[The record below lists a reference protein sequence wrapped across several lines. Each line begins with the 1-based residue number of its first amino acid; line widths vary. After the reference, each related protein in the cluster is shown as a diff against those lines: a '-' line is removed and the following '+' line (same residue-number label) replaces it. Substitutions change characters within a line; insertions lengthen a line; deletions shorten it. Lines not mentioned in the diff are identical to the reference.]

1 MGDEEEVP
9 VEWPPL
15 WDANANDQVEIE
27 ESEEQASVKE
37 ALNAARA
44 ELEKA
49 NQAVLAMRNKIAEL
63 KTYKVEPKCAEVIHA
78 AFALLGTD
86 PKEVA
91 DWNELRRRLTPE
103 FFNSLTSFN
112 DTTNAPSRKNEKAA
126 ARLVEALDE
135 ETVKQSSEALLALY
149 NWVTAGR
156 KLLTEASQL
165 RATLTELAGKVPE
178 DLTGDLYL
186 DYEAMCTTLD
196 LAPHPHLLPRKQCKK
211 QRIADAPEP
220 DPKAKGAPE
229 GIAEE
234 LQCHSLTVSGLR
246 LDYGSMVSLARCLPS
261 CTTCCK
267 IELWNTN
274 LNDATVAALA
284 TVLPATAVTHLSL
297 DWSLKGVQLKT
308 PALQHLMEEGSCKLE
323 SLSLRSND
331 LGEKETLTIVE
342 MMAANSTLT
351 VLDLS
356 NNPFSEE
363 AAAHLVGLLEQPTS
377 ALTGLSLNS
386 CELTDSFAAAVGDK
400 LSDREY
406 TEEEAAAAEALK
418 AEADEVIA
426 RNESLKKGAAPEPVP
441 VVPEVTTDA
450 EGKIRGPANR
460 TLVEMMLENNN
471 ISLAGVQKLASCISG
486 NAAVRVLYL
495 KHNDVEVAHEELIED
510 SRIFLSESKAA
521 RDGLLASGLPVLAQI
536 LEAQVAYEA
545 PEPVEG
551 EDEDPLAVQKF
562 NLEACRAKVS
572 EHVTAESI
580 VDFGGI
586 ATPAVSMQNTLQ
598 CLLSLSGAD
607 SEVTEDWGKCCELLR
622 QSAGGPKVLEEGEE
636 PCAEGAEESEPLTSP
651 ILDALLNEADLTEL
665 LKDPETSLCARYYL
679 DCVNWIEKK
688 RAAPKEG
695 PALRGSSLQAHIIEE
710 YLVALVTL
718 IDKEKA
724 LPVPAEP
731 EEEEEPAAEETEE
744 APAE

>member
-1 MGDEEEVP
+1 MGTLESTMGDEEEVP

-37 ALNAARA
+37 ALNAARV

-91 DWNELRRRLTPE
+91 EWNELRRRLTPE

-112 DTTNAPSRKNEKAA
+112 DTTNAPSRKNERAA

-165 RATLTELAGKVPE
+165 RATLTELVGKVPE

-211 QRIADAPEP
+211 QRIADAPEV

-246 LDYGSMVSLARCLPS
+246 VDYGSMVSLARCLPS

-297 DWSLKGVQLKT
+297 DWSL
-308 PALQHLMEEGSCKLE
+308 
-323 SLSLRSND
+323 
-331 LGEKETLTIVE
+331 TIAE

-356 NNPFSEE
+356 NN
-363 AAAHLVGLLEQPTS
+363 
-377 ALTGLSLNS
+377 
-386 CELTDSFAAAVGDK
+386 
-400 LSDREY
+400 
-406 TEEEAAAAEALK
+406 
-418 AEADEVIA
+418 
-426 RNESLKKGAAPEPVP
+426 
-441 VVPEVTTDA
+441 
-450 EGKIRGPANR
+450 
-460 TLVEMMLENNN
+460 
-471 ISLAGVQKLASCISG
+471 
-486 NAAVRVLYL
+486 
-495 KHNDVEVAHEELIED
+495 
-510 SRIFLSESKAA
+510 
-521 RDGLLASGLPVLAQI
+521 
-536 LEAQVAYEA
+536 
-545 PEPVEG
+545 
-551 EDEDPLAVQKF
+551 
-562 NLEACRAKVS
+562 
-572 EHVTAESI
+572 
-580 VDFGGI
+580 
-586 ATPAVSMQNTLQ
+586 
-598 CLLSLSGAD
+598 
-607 SEVTEDWGKCCELLR
+607 
-622 QSAGGPKVLEEGEE
+622 
-636 PCAEGAEESEPLTSP
+636 
-651 ILDALLNEADLTEL
+651 
-665 LKDPETSLCARYYL
+665 RYYL

-718 IDKEKA
+718 IDKERA